1 MRKHVKEK
9 GNTNYTLGEKM
20 CTLQLAKQ
28 SCQKYAKQRE
38 RQRLQLTGRNR
49 EMLNVT
55 GDQEDA
61 IQDHAGTPFFNRFRM
76 AVIYKI

>member
-1 MRKHVKEK
+1 MYPTTGKEIMPKIYKAERKTE
-9 GNTNYTLGEKM
+9 
-20 CTLQLAKQ
+20 
-28 SCQKYAKQRE
+28 
-38 RQRLQLTGRNR
+38 RLQLTGRNR

>member
-28 SCQKYAKQRE
+28 SCQKYTKQRE
-38 RQRLQLTGRNR
+38 RQRDCN
-49 EMLNVT
+49 
-55 GDQEDA
+55 
-61 IQDHAGTPFFNRFRM
+61 
-76 AVIYKI
+76 